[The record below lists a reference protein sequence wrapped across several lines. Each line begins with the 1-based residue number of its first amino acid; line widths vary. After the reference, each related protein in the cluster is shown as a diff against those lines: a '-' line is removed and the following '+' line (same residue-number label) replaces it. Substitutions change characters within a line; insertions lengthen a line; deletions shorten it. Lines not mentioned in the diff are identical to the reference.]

1 MALSL
6 GQTGTADS
14 VDAEYF
20 NWESSDRRFMIH
32 MHLDA
37 IDGLARDLIEG
48 VPREVGGILLGQV
61 GRGERPVVWIE
72 RYQRVET
79 GQRQGTSFVLDDE
92 DHAAFERAARS
103 LSDNGELTVVGYYR
117 THLRPGFQLEDP
129 DRELI
134 SRYFADKR
142 DVLFADSDRLPELL
156 AEALRRTDPVLTP
169 FEALVTSLAD
179 VGTMLGAQVAPHAAQ
194 RREVIARSPELQERG
209 RTKFAAVAHAL
220 RTELLH
226 RGTESA
232 TAELLADVGVAV
244 FRTGFDRWVDDPD
257 GADLSVRLR
266 ETGAE
271 LADAVTQR

>member
-1 MALSL
+1 VPRWDAQAEERLRTAAIELFLEL
-6 GQTGTADS
+6 GYENVTVAQI
-14 VDAEYF
+14 AE
-20 NWESSDRRFMIH
+20 R
-32 MHLDA
+32 A
-37 IDGLARDLIEG
+37 GLA
-48 VPREVGGILLGQV
+48 
-61 GRGERPVVWIE
+61 
-72 RYQRVET
+72 
-79 GQRQGTSFVLDDE
+79 
-92 DHAAFERAARS
+92 
-103 LSDNGELTVVGYYR
+103 
-117 THLRPGFQLEDP
+117 
-129 DRELI
+129 
-134 SRYFADKR
+134 
-142 DVLFADSDRLPELL
+142 RLPELL